1 MRMKWHSMLIK
12 IRSASPF
19 LAVALTDVGVF
30 PSKAKETYEASLAEL
45 SKVLIKGLW
54 KMLFWKNLIWLVFLY
69 SKIMLVI

>member
-1 MRMKWHSMLIK
+1 MLIK

-45 SKVLIKGLW
+45 SKVLIKGL
-54 KMLFWKNLIWLVFLY
+54 
-69 SKIMLVI
+69 